1 MGKENQ
7 LVMTTKK
14 EYILETKA
22 LDVFYGEMQALKNIN
37 MHIEKNKVTAFIGP
51 SGCGK
56 STFLRVFNR
65 MNDYIESYRMEGQ
78 VFMQ

>member
-7 LVMTTKK
+7 LVRMTTEQ
-14 EYILETKA
+14 EYILETKS

-37 MHIEKNKVTAFIGP
+37 MNIEKNKVTAFIGP

-65 MNDYIESYRMEGQ
+65 MNDYIES
-78 VFMQ
+78 